1 MPAPSRFTTTQ
12 GEKTTPER
20 SGSQIVGPDLAGI
33 GEKRDRSYLL
43 QSLITPNQ
51 HIAEGYGTT
60 LITTVDGKVHTGI
73 IRQENESMIQ
83 IVTVD
88 AEVELIEKETIDL
101 REQGLSAMPED
112 LVKQLT
118 KSEIRDLV
126 EFLVQLKQ

>member
-1 MPAPSRFTTTQ
+1 
-12 GEKTTPER
+12 
-20 SGSQIVGPDLAGI
+20 
-33 GEKRDRSYLL
+33 
-43 QSLITPNQ
+43 
-51 HIAEGYGTT
+51 
-60 LITTVDGKVHTGI
+60 
-73 IRQENESMIQ
+73 MIQ

-118 KSEIRDLV
+118 KSEVRDLV